1 MAWVGFYWLGLTGIG
16 LVCVAS
22 TAWLRHEWEVAHGV
36 LEFELGR
43 LQRVWILPFVVWVE
57 TPTAR
62 CWMFRDEVGPAQW
75 AALLRGLHA
84 HAPLQAVG
92 FNISR

>member
-1 MAWVGFYWLGLTGIG
+1 MAWVGYHWLGLIGIG

-22 TAWLRHEWEVAHGV
+22 TAWLRHRWKVPRGL
-36 LEFELGR
+36 LEFDVDQ

-57 TPTAR
+57 TPAER

-84 HAPLQAVG
+84 HVPRQAVG